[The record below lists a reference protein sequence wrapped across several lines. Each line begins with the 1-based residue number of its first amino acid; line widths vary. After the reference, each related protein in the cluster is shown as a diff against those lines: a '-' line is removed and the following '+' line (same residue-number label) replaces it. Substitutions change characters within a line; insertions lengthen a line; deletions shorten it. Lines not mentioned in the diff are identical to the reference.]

1 MTFFHVSRKAWNKTK
16 LPITGGV
23 GVSGAPSGEQDEKCA
38 KAGIDAVRFEL
49 ETF

>member
-1 MTFFHVSRKAWNKTK
+1 

-23 GVSGAPSGEQDEKCA
+23 GMSGAPTGEQDEKCA
-38 KAGIDAVRFEL
+38 LAVIDAVKFEL

>member
-1 MTFFHVSRKAWNKTK
+1 MASSSRPAACR
-16 LPITGGV
+16 LPAGGSIIGGI

-38 KAGIDAVRFEL
+38 LAGIDAVKFEL